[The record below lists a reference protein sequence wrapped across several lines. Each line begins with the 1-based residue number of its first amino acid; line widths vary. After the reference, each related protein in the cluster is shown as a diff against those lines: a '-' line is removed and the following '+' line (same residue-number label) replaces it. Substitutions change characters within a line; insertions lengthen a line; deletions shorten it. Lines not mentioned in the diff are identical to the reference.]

1 MFVNVKEEERN
12 LIVVVDDVGQLGN
25 DGNEDELGG
34 LGKGCRVQMD
44 CILSLLLLLLELELE
59 LGGEGKGV
67 RNVVGGK
74 DKLGK
79 KKKK

>member
-1 MFVNVKEEERN
+1 MFVKKEEERN
-12 LIVVVDDVGQLGN
+12 SIVVVDDVGQLGN
-25 DGNEDELGG
+25 DGNEDDLGG
-34 LGKGCRVQMD
+34 LKGCRVQMD

>member
-1 MFVNVKEEERN
+1 MNVKKEEERN

-34 LGKGCRVQMD
+34 LEGCRVQMD
-44 CILSLLLLLLELELE
+44 CILSLLLLLLELV
-59 LGGEGKGV
+59 GEGKGV

>member
-1 MFVNVKEEERN
+1 MNVKKEEERN

-25 DGNEDELGG
+25 DGNEDDLGG
-34 LGKGCRVQMD
+34 LKECRVQMD
-44 CILSLLLLLLELELE
+44 CILSLLLLLLELV
-59 LGGEGKGV
+59 GEGKGV